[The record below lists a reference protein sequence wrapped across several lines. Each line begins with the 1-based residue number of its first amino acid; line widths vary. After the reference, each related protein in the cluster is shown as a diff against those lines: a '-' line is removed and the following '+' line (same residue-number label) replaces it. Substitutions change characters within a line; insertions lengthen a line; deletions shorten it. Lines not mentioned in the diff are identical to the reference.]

1 MQDFLCLLNSAPVRG
16 EHESGVVAWIA
27 GTLWHQVCRD
37 TDCLSHR
44 RCGPTRVSVSWW
56 SEGHFGWFFSIL
68 PTVQAL
74 RGLPCLGS
82 FSVVWYIRHIEGRP
96 TDRGPTLSSMRQAFD
111 GPASL
116 SFSCQCWCVG
126 SQRLWWWLHPLHMTQ
141 QCPLASMAARL
152 SCTGISHYNL
162 LPHIPSICLSEVNS
176 SSTILKLQ
184 LPASA
189 PSRGPVSLSGLCMAA
204 PRTVWFSYHLGCHWS
219 AVSLSTVNISPVTQT
234 IAPTSI
240 PVFPP
245 SSFILP
251 SFAWLY
257 IFFSTGQILLS
268 TLSWCSACTSVSE
281 GVFLIY
287 PWREMFS
294 MSTYYSAILF
304 SLYSWF

>member
-1 MQDFLCLLNSAPVRG
+1 MLAPGKREAMMMASPPKRDSAVSPCFHGSPAFLPR
-16 EHESGVVAWIA
+16 
-27 GTLWHQVCRD
+27 
-37 TDCLSHR
+37 
-44 RCGPTRVSVSWW
+44 
-56 SEGHFGWFFSIL
+56 HFPPRSL
-68 PTVQAL
+68 P
-74 RGLPCLGS
+74 S
-82 FSVVWYIRHIEGRP
+82 
-96 TDRGPTLSSMRQAFD
+96 
-111 GPASL
+111 
-116 SFSCQCWCVG
+116 
-126 SQRLWWWLHPLHMTQ
+126 HPLNLTLCSQ
-141 QCPLASMAARL
+141 QQPSPWDCSK
-152 SCTGISHYNL
+152 
-162 LPHIPSICLSEVNS
+162 IP
-176 SSTILKLQ
+176 KLQ

-204 PRTVWFSYHLGCHWS
+204 PRTVWFSFHPGCHWS

-251 SFAWLY
+251 NFAWLY

>member
-1 MQDFLCLLNSAPVRG
+1 MLARGEKEAIVMAPPTMLDSAVSLCLR
-16 EHESGVVAWIA
+16 
-27 GTLWHQVCRD
+27 
-37 TDCLSHR
+37 DCLVFLHRHFPLQSPPSH
-44 RCGPTRVSVSWW
+44 PLDLS
-56 SEGHFGWFFSIL
+56 
-68 PTVQAL
+68 L
-74 RGLPCLGS
+74 RG
-82 FSVVWYIRHIEGRP
+82 
-96 TDRGPTLSSMRQAFD
+96 Q
-111 GPASL
+111 
-116 SFSCQCWCVG
+116 Q
-126 SQRLWWWLHPLHMTQ
+126 QLHN
-141 QCPLASMAARL
+141 C
-152 SCTGISHYNL
+152 
-162 LPHIPSICLSEVNS
+162 
-176 SSTILKLQ
+176 STIPNLQ

-204 PRTVWFSYHLGCHWS
+204 PRTVWFSFHPGCHWS

-251 SFAWLY
+251 NFAWLY

>member
-1 MQDFLCLLNSAPVRG
+1 MLACGEKEAIVMAPPTMRDSAVSLCLP
-16 EHESGVVAWIA
+16 
-27 GTLWHQVCRD
+27 
-37 TDCLSHR
+37 DCLVFLHKHFPLQSPPSH
-44 RCGPTRVSVSWW
+44 PLDLS
-56 SEGHFGWFFSIL
+56 
-68 PTVQAL
+68 L
-74 RGLPCLGS
+74 RG
-82 FSVVWYIRHIEGRP
+82 
-96 TDRGPTLSSMRQAFD
+96 Q
-111 GPASL
+111 
-116 SFSCQCWCVG
+116 Q
-126 SQRLWWWLHPLHMTQ
+126 QLHN
-141 QCPLASMAARL
+141 C
-152 SCTGISHYNL
+152 
-162 LPHIPSICLSEVNS
+162 
-176 SSTILKLQ
+176 STIPKLQ

-204 PRTVWFSYHLGCHWS
+204 PRTVWFSFHPGCHWS

-251 SFAWLY
+251 SFACLY